1 MNGRLALVLLGL
13 VTAPLAAQAKPS
25 KPDSTARPDS
35 AAAMTLVREVFAY
48 EGGGRDPFL
57 SLLKTGDIRPL
68 LTDLKLVGVYYDGR
82 YPVRSV
88 AVMRDVTNNKVYRV
102 MKRIAALAAWLL
114 VAAAPRALAGPGG
127 DGEVKGVS
135 VVPAPGKV
143 EVVIDLQGAVDV
155 QDFTLS
161 NPARLVIDLTG
172 ARLTAPATLY
182 DGQNRGGVKNI
193 RYAQF
198 RPDIVRVV
206 IDLDVLKD
214 YQVQKTV
221 GHVRVRIGSERTSF
235 AAWSSTTAGA
245 AAPQPVAPSP
255 APTAAAR
262 VTTPQA
268 GEAESAIDQY
278 LAAHAREAAQSR
290 APRITV
296 TWDNA
301 EIMEVVAGFAAFSGR
316 TIVVSKGV
324 AGKVSAEIKNQP
336 WDLAFNAVLE
346 SQGLAGV
353 TLEGGIIQV
362 VNKTDLAR
370 ADSTVP
376 VSTVLVRVNYAKAT
390 SLVPAVKSILTKR
403 GDVVA
408 DSTNNALVIT
418 ETTTR
423 VNQVEQFVRGLDIR
437 TPQVSIQA
445 KIIFINRTDVEEFGV
460 KYDLGSPTQFFNQL
474 VARPDPR
481 TAKPVD
487 TNLDG
492 VPDALV
498 PTANFNPTDVIVD
511 LGGNSLSA
519 LGNAGQS
526 LTTGSPA
533 LQLIFST
540 AIGNFTLTSF
550 INALQ
555 RVELADIQ
563 AEPTI
568 TTLDNRPAEILVG
581 DRVPI
586 RVVDVSAPTT
596 GGAAPRATVNFQ
608 QTGIN
613 LKVTPHVTA
622 NRQILMEL
630 HAERSSV
637 QPSSVD
643 IGFTFQT
650 QQADN
655 QILVND
661 GETAVIG
668 GLTVTEV
675 TVTKTGIPFLVDLP
689 ILGKL
694 FGFTSQSENRR
705 DLLILVTPH
714 IIDDLVTP
722 STGK

>member
-1 MNGRLALVLLGL
+1 MDR
-13 VTAPLAAQAKPS
+13 
-25 KPDSTARPDS
+25 
-35 AAAMTLVREVFAY
+35 
-48 EGGGRDPFL
+48 
-57 SLLKTGDIRPL
+57 
-68 LTDLKLVGVYYDGR
+68 
-82 YPVRSV
+82 
-88 AVMRDVTNNKVYRV
+88 
-102 MKRIAALAAWLL
+102 
-114 VAAAPRALAGPGG
+114 
-127 DGEVKGVS
+127 
-135 VVPAPGKV
+135 
-143 EVVIDLQGAVDV
+143 
-155 QDFTLS
+155 
-161 NPARLVIDLTG
+161 
-172 ARLTAPATLY
+172 
-182 DGQNRGGVKNI
+182 
-193 RYAQF
+193 
-198 RPDIVRVV
+198 
-206 IDLDVLKD
+206 DVLKD
-214 YQVQKTV
+214 YQIQRTE

-235 AAWSSTTAGA
+235 AAWSSATAGA
-245 AAPQPVAPSP
+245 AAPQPVAPS
-255 APTAAAR
+255 AAATAAAR

-268 GEAESAIDQY
+268 GEAESAIELY

-301 EIMEVVAGFAAFSGR
+301 EILEVVAGFAAFSGR

-362 VNKTDLAR
+362 VNKADLAR

-376 VSTVLVRVNYAKAT
+376 VATVLVRVNYAKAT
-390 SLVPAVKSILTKR
+390 SLVPAVKSILSKR

-445 KIIFINRTDVEEFGV
+445 KIIFINRTDVEEFGI

-481 TAKPVD
+481 TAKAVD

-511 LGGNSLSA
+511 LGGNSPSA
-519 LGNAGQS
+519 LGNANQAV
-526 LTTGSPA
+526 LNPA

-550 INALQ
+550 IQSLQ

-586 RVVDVSAPTT
+586 RVVDVSTPTT

-613 LKVTPHVTA
+613 LKVTAHVTA
-622 NRQILMEL
+622 NRQVLMEL

-655 QILVND
+655 QILVSD

-722 STGK
+722 STGKQKPGACMLQGRGVRALWRNGRPLAGRVGSV